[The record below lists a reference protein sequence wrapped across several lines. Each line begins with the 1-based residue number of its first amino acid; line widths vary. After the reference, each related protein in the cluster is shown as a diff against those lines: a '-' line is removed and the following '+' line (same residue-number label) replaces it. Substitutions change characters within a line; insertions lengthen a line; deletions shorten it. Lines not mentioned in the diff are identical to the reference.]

1 MVTDEPS
8 SAEQLQRELELTRA
22 KLAEARK
29 MASLGQLLAV
39 LVHEI
44 NTPLGALASNNEVER
59 RSLDA
64 LKGLLAGS
72 PKAAAIV
79 ETLAGLAAVDKIAC
93 ERLVAVTQSVRDFSG
108 AAPGDRGI
116 AKVNDLVDDALKLA
130 AWIYRKRIT
139 VEKDYGDLPAVECY
153 PQPLSQAFLNL
164 LVNAG
169 QAIDG
174 QGTVTVRTR
183 AEGGNIHIAISD
195 TGRGIRPEDRSKIFT
210 SGFSTKPS
218 GEGTGLGLAITRDIV
233 VEVHGGAIDFESQ
246 PGAGATFH
254 VRVPTEQARRHGN

>member
-1 MVTDEPS
+1 MATDELS
-8 SAEQLQRELELTRA
+8 SAERLQRELELTRV

-59 RSLDA
+59 RLLDG
-64 LKGLLAGS
+64 LKMLDAGS
-72 PKAAAIV
+72 PEAAGVV
-79 ETLAGLAAVDKIAC
+79 ETLNGLAAVDKIAC
-93 ERLVAVTQSVRDFSG
+93 ERLVAVVRSVRDFSS
-108 AAPGDRGI
+108 AAQGDRGS
-116 AKVNDLVDDALKLA
+116 AQVNDLIDNALKLA

-139 VEKDYGDLPAVECY
+139 VEKDYGDLPAIECY

-174 QGTVTVRTR
+174 QGTVTVRTS
-183 AEGGNIHIAISD
+183 AEGDCVHIAISD
-195 TGRGIRPEDRSKIFT
+195 TGRGIRPEDRPRIFT

-233 VEVHGGAIDFESQ
+233 VEGHGGAIDFESR

-254 VRVPTEQARRHGN
+254 VRVPTQQARRHGN